1 MSTINITSF
10 FSFCRVRV
18 VKQSVDTITKS
29 INITVKP
36 DRRYKPIC
44 YKCKGAAKTVH
55 AYKQRTIRDL
65 NVFDA
70 RTYLSIVYRVIV
82 CPRCGYTVEESSLLQ
97 PYGRVTKR
105 LASHIIDLCRY
116 MTITE
121 VAGYLGLDW
130 RTVKKVHKQHLKE
143 SISSKAPP
151 APRILIVDE
160 IAIRKGH
167 RYLTIVADWE
177 NGTVLWVGKDRGYA
191 SLKGFFDSL
200 SEEQRNS
207 IEAVALDMWDPYI
220 KAVRTSCPQ
229 AHIVFDQFHMVS
241 AFGRVID
248 KVRNAEYR
256 NASQEDKQVIKG
268 SRYLLLKNK
277 PNLSK
282 EEKPR
287 LEALLNL
294 NQTLTTVYIFK
305 DLLKRLWQYTYPAY
319 AQRAIEQLSDLAHES
334 DIGPLKAFVKTIKRY
349 AYGIV
354 NHCKFPI
361 HTSRIEGMNNK
372 IKVIKRKAYGFLDME
387 YFSLLIK
394 NAFVST
400 N

>member
-1 MSTINITSF
+1 
-10 FSFCRVRV
+10 
-18 VKQSVDTITKS
+18 
-29 INITVKP
+29 
-36 DRRYKPIC
+36 
-44 YKCKGAAKTVH
+44 
-55 AYKQRTIRDL
+55 
-65 NVFDA
+65 
-70 RTYLSIVYRVIV
+70 
-82 CPRCGYTVEESSLLQ
+82 
-97 PYGRVTKR
+97 
-105 LASHIIDLCRY
+105 
-116 MTITE
+116 MTITD

-130 RTVKKVHKQHLKE
+130 RTVKKVHKQHLRE
-143 SISSKAPP
+143 SMSSKPP
-151 APRILIVDE
+151 PDPRILIVDE

-177 NGTVLWVGKDRGYA
+177 RGTVLWVGKDRGYE

-220 KAVRTSCPQ
+220 KAVRASCPQ
-229 AHIVFDQFHMVS
+229 ANIVFDQFHMVS

-256 NASQEDKQVIKG
+256 KASQEDKQVIKG

-319 AQRAIEQLSDLAHES
+319 AQRAIEQLSVLAHES
-334 DIGPLKAFVKTIKRY
+334 AIGPLKAFVKTIKRY
-349 AYGIV
+349 AHGII

-361 HTSRIEGMNNK
+361 HTSRIDAMLMVLLTIVN
-372 IKVIKRKAYGFLDME
+372 
-387 YFSLLIK
+387 SLSIRV
-394 NAFVST
+394 A
-400 N
+400 

>member
-1 MSTINITSF
+1 MSSINLKPF
-10 FSFCRVRV
+10 FSLCRVRV
-18 VKQSVDTITKS
+18 VNQSVDSGNKTV
-29 INITVKP
+29 NITVKP
-36 DRRYKPIC
+36 DRRYKPVC
-44 YKCKGAAKTVH
+44 YKCKRPAKTVH

-70 RTYLSIVYRVIV
+70 RTYLRILYRIIV
-82 CPRCGYTVEESSLLQ
+82 CPRCGYTVEDSTLLQ

-105 LASHIIDLCRY
+105 LAAHLIDLCRY

-130 RTVKKVHKQHLKE
+130 RTVKKVHKQHLRDRFTSE
-143 SISSKAPP
+143 PP
-151 APRILIVDE
+151 PSPRIVIVDE

-177 NGTVLWVGKDRGYA
+177 SGRVLWVGRDRGFE
-191 SLKGFFDSL
+191 SLKESFDSL
-200 SEEQRNS
+200 SEDQRGS
-207 IEAVALDMWDPYI
+207 IEAVAMDMWDPYI
-220 KAVRTSCPQ
+220 KAVKTSCPK
-229 AHIVFDQFHMVS
+229 ALIVFDQFHMVS

-256 NASQEDKQVIKG
+256 KASQEDKQVIKG

-277 PNLSK
+277 PNLRK

-334 DIGPLKAFVKTIKRY
+334 TIGPLKAFVKTIKRY
-349 AYGIV
+349 AYGII

-394 NAFVST
+394 NAFAST